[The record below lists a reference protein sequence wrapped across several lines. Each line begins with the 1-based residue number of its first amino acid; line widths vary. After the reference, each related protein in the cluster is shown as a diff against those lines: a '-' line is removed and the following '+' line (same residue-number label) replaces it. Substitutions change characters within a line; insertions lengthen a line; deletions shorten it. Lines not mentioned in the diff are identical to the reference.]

1 MKNIFFLIWSLT
13 SISAI
18 AQNNI
23 YWQQHVDYTMDIDMN
38 VETYQFDGKQK
49 LVYTNNSPD
58 ILNEVFYHLQFNA
71 FQPGSEMD
79 IRLQNIVDPDGR
91 MANNVGTKENPVY
104 ESRIAKL
111 KPNEI
116 GFQKIISL
124 KENGKTV
131 KYEVIGTIL
140 KVTLN
145 EPILSGKKATFE
157 MEFKGQVPVQIR
169 RSGRNNKE
177 GVALSMAQ
185 WYPKLAEYDVEGW
198 HANEYIAREFYGV
211 WGDFDVTIH
220 IDKNYTIGGTGYLQ
234 NPQEVGHG
242 YEDTSKKLKVP
253 EGEKLTWHFKAPNVH
268 DFTWAADNDYIHDTK
283 QVPNGATLHFLYKNK
298 PETIK
303 NWQKMED
310 ATVKTMEFFNSY
322 IGKYPYKQFSV
333 IQGGDGGMEYGMC
346 TLINGD
352 SSYSSIVGTMKH
364 EMAHSWFQFVL
375 ATNESKHSWMDEGF
389 TSYVSTIAGNKMNGK
404 KEETFIFERAYK
416 NYNYLVSSGKEEPLT
431 THADRYNTNMAFS
444 LGSYI
449 KGQIFLSQLGYII
462 GEENLEKTIKEYFE
476 NFKFKHPTPNDIQR
490 TAEKVSGMQLD
501 WYLNEWIQTTHTIDY
516 AVKSVNDKKIILN
529 RIGQMPM
536 PVDLTI
542 TYVDGSVE
550 NFYIPLQMTLG
561 KKPTTAKVLSYWSW
575 GNPTFEFSTTKQIK
589 KVEIDNSLLMA
600 DIDRTNN
607 IFEVK

>member
-18 AQNNI
+18 AQNNV

-58 ILNEVFYHLQFNA
+58 VLKEVFYHLQFNA

-79 IRLQNIVDPDGR
+79 IRLQNVVDPDGR
-91 MANNVGTKENPVY
+91 MVNNVGTKENPIY

-116 GFQKIISL
+116 GYQKIISL
-124 KENGKTV
+124 KQNGKSV
-131 KYEVIGTIL
+131 KYEIIGTIL

-242 YEDTSKKLKVP
+242 YEDASKKLKIP
-253 EGEKLTWHFKAPNVH
+253 KGEKLTWHFKAPNVH
-268 DFTWAADNDYIHDTK
+268 DFTWAADDEYIHDTK

-303 NWQKMED
+303 NWKKMED

-352 SSYSSIVGTMKH
+352 GSYSSIVGTMKH

-389 TSYVSTIAGNKMNGK
+389 TSYVSTIASKKMNGE

-416 NYNYLVSSGKEEPLT
+416 TYNYLVSSGKEEPLT
-431 THADRYNTNMAFS
+431 THADRYNTNMAFGI
-444 LGSYI
+444 GSYV

-462 GEENLEKTIKEYFE
+462 GEENLEKTIKKYFE
-476 NFKFKHPTPNDIQR
+476 DFKFKHPTPNDIKR
-490 TAEKVSGMQLD
+490 TAEKVSGIQLD

-542 TYVDGSVE
+542 TYADGSTE
-550 NFYIPLQMTLG
+550 IFYIPLQMMLG
-561 KKPTTAKVLSYWSW
+561 KKPFTAKVLPYWSW
-575 GNPTFEFSTTKQIK
+575 GNPTYTFSTSKKIK
-589 KVEIDNSLLMA
+589 KVEIDTSLLMA

-607 IFEVK
+607 LFEVE